1 MSVCVTIRTKKSLQP
16 DEFLKYLADE
26 GEKIVVTSKEFP
38 SVKFGTHLQAI
49 RGIEVNEEENGYE
62 VRVCS
67 FSSTA
72 DYQLFAK
79 TILALMKLTGGESY
93 EEDDDE
99 SKVDNPLE
107 QFGDK

>member
-1 MSVCVTIRTKKSLQP
+1 MSVSVTIRTKKKLYP
-16 DEFLKYLADE
+16 DDFLKHLADK

-38 SVKFGTHLQAI
+38 SVKFGVLYEAL
-49 RGIEVNEEENGYE
+49 RGIEVNQDDYGYE

-79 TILALMKLTGGESY
+79 TIAAVMELTGGEAF

-107 QFGDK
+107 